1 MYVSLAAIFWV
12 ITYSKAMIG
21 GYFVNV
27 IVIIKQTPDTEAVIR
42 IAANNRQ
49 IETSGLKWIMNPYDE
64 FAMEAALRL
73 KQKHGGTIT
82 AISCGPQRV
91 QEALR
96 TALALGA
103 DDAVLI
109 DDPAMKGA
117 DYLQLTNVLASA
129 VKERNPDIVL
139 IGSRSVDFDQGQRGV
154 MLAEKLGWPHLPLAV
169 SLECDGSNVTID
181 RPIEGGKVTLQAPL
195 PALVTFGGSH
205 AVWNPRYA
213 SPLGIVKARKKV
225 IEMKKLADLGFD
237 PTDFGGSKAGIR
249 IVSMEM
255 PPQRKPG
262 KIIDGGLDTEG
273 KARELARLLREEAG
287 VI

>member
-1 MYVSLAAIFWV
+1 
-12 ITYSKAMIG
+12 
-21 GYFVNV
+21 VNIV
-27 IVIIKQTPDTEAVIR
+27 VIIKQTPDTEAVIR
-42 IAANNRQ
+42 IAPSNRQ
-49 IETSGLKWIMNPYDE
+49 IETSDLKWIINPYDE
-64 FAMEAALRL
+64 FAIEAALRL

-91 QEALR
+91 VEALR

-103 DDAVLI
+103 DTAVLI

-117 DYLQLTNVLASA
+117 DYLQLTKVLAAA
-129 VKERNPDIVL
+129 VKEINPDIIL
-139 IGSRSVDFDQGQRGV
+139 IGSRSVDYDQAQRGV
-154 MLAEKLGWPHLPLAV
+154 MLAETLGWAHVPLAV
-169 SLECDGSNVTID
+169 SLESDGSSVTID

-213 SPLGIVKARKKV
+213 SPLGIVKARKKPV
-225 IEMKKLADLGFD
+225 EVKKLTDLGFD
-237 PTDFGGSKAGIR
+237 PADFGHDKAKIR
-249 IVSMEM
+249 ISSMEL

-262 KIIDGGLDTEG
+262 KIIDGGLDIAG
-273 KARELARLLREEAG
+273 KANELARLLREEAA